1 LDLEFDNNK
10 RRSRML
16 MALGLVLALV
26 AGGGAYYAVTMARQS
41 GASAPARIPVVVAVE
56 TIRAREPIEADQVAI
71 QEVALDDANRVGV
84 AGDVNQVVGRVP
96 AVAILKG
103 QLVTTNMLAGTTAAG
118 YSILS
123 PDETIAPDSEHWR
136 AIALTVP
143 DDLALGGTVQA
154 GQTVDIFVTA
164 VVAPPE
170 ELTED
175 GEYYTDRTTKVV
187 YQNALILARE
197 DAFYIIRASLAVAE
211 EIAHLQA
218 SGTAT
223 FSFALRPDVDT
234 RLADATELGQ
244 TLNRIV
250 ERYGLPLAEPLDGS
264 PFGSGR
270 PSPTPSPSPS
280 PDPSPEP
287 SSEGDPD
294 AAASEAPD
302 ASPSLAP

>member
-1 LDLEFDNNK
+1 LDLEYDNHK

-16 MALGLVLALV
+16 MGLGLVLAIV
-26 AGGGAYYAVTMARQS
+26 AGGGAYYAVTVARQS
-41 GASAPARIPVVVAVE
+41 GAAAPSRVAVVVAVE

-71 QEVALDDANRVGV
+71 QDVALDDVNRIGV
-84 AGDVNQVVGRVP
+84 ASDVNEVVGRVP

-118 YSILS
+118 YSILA
-123 PDETIAPDSEHWR
+123 PEETIGPDSEHWR
-136 AIALTVP
+136 AIAMTVS

-164 VVAPPE
+164 VVAPPA

-175 GEYYTDRTTKVV
+175 GQYYTDRTTKVV

-197 DAFYIIRASLAVAE
+197 GAFYIIRASLAVAE

-250 ERYGLPLAEPLDGS
+250 ERYGLPLAEPLEGAPS
-264 PFGSGR
+264 GSGR
-270 PSPTPSPSPS
+270 PAPSPS
-280 PDPSPEP
+280 PDPSPDP
-287 SSEGDPD
+287 SSTDDPD
-294 AAASEAPD
+294 AEASEAPD
-302 ASPSLAP
+302 ASTSAAP